1 MYGQIS
7 LDTILLLM
15 LYGIGAAVAGVA
27 CFYLL
32 LRRANAFAPDVTPPV
47 RLRRWTAAF
56 FAILAMGHLWYLPA
70 EAFTS
75 GDNFMMWM
83 LVGGLLDS
91 LTLVPLPVVLLLCML
106 QDRRRPLWPVGVLT
120 APLVVLM
127 VAGIATRSM
136 DYLPLAYDYLLLMT
150 IGLVVYMVRAVRQYG
165 RWLRDNFADL
175 EHKEVWQ
182 TFVVLVV
189 IVLALSYYVAGYDGS
204 MTYAYVCQV
213 CSLVV
218 VGHLLWRVETLSDL
232 SIGIQE
238 DMQTGRLEGEGE
250 ALSSGALSDATYERI
265 GALLMEHCE
274 GTRLYLQHDL
284 TISQLAQ
291 AIGTN
296 RTYLSHYFSS
306 QQTTYNSYINTLRI
320 SYFIKIYHEAVA
332 SQQPFTVQQLSVLSG
347 YHSYSTFCM
356 AFKQC
361 MGQTVSAWMR
371 T

>member
-7 LDTILLLM
+7 LDTILLFM

-32 LRRANAFAPDVTPPV
+32 LRRANAFAPDVTPPM

-70 EAFTS
+70 AAFTS
-75 GDNFMMWM
+75 GDNFMMCM

-91 LTLVPLPVVLLLCML
+91 LTLVPLPVV
-106 QDRRRPLWPVGVLT
+106 
-120 APLVVLM
+120 
-127 VAGIATRSM
+127 
-136 DYLPLAYDYLLLMT
+136 LLLMT

-238 DMQTGRLEGEGE
+238 DMQTI
-250 ALSSGALSDATYERI
+250 TYI
-265 GALLMEHCE
+265 PIDC
-274 GTRLYLQHDL
+274 
-284 TISQLAQ
+284 
-291 AIGTN
+291 AI
-296 RTYLSHYFSS
+296 
-306 QQTTYNSYINTLRI
+306 I
-320 SYFIKIYHEAVA
+320 
-332 SQQPFTVQQLSVLSG
+332 
-347 YHSYSTFCM
+347 
-356 AFKQC
+356 
-361 MGQTVSAWMR
+361 
-371 T
+371 